1 MAEPR
6 PCEGIR
12 AFGVCHVCTIGTPV
26 ADMLAHSPPLI
37 IDYITEDD
45 DITALDDSED
55 GIVGTRA
62 HEARGSMPTRRFAIC
77 NTFTIDAV
85 IPSCQPQINPSVFQ
99 RALVVP
105 YFSTVS

>member
-77 NTFTIDAV
+77 NTFTIV
-85 IPSCQPQINPSVFQ
+85 IGFLSTC
-99 RALVVP
+99 LVLFPFPPLSLCHV
-105 YFSTVS
+105 